1 MVMNHYMVANIA
13 NLAGSIASLADIA
26 RSLAS
31 LADIARSLA
40 SVAGKQINVHIIYNY
55 L

>member
-1 MVMNHYMVANIA
+1 MVMHHFYMV
-13 NLAGSIASLADIA
+13 AGSIAGSLVDIA

-40 SVAGKQINVHIIYNY
+40 SVAGKQINARIIYNY